1 MAKPVAVI
9 NSQSQAGPT
18 YITFDLTAA
27 GVATA
32 IGERLL
38 ADAAGATP
46 GQQFTITVTI
56 YEQQN

>member
-9 NSQSQAGPT
+9 TTQGPT
-18 YITFDLTAA
+18 GPAYITFDLTAA

-46 GQQFTITVTI
+46 GQQFTLTITLF
-56 YEQQN
+56 EQQN